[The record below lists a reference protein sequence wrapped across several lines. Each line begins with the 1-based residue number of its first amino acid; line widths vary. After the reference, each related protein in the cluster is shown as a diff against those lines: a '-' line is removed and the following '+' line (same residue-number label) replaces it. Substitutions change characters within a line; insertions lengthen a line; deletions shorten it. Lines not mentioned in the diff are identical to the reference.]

1 MDNVISFTPS
11 ELVAFITTIA
21 AACAG
26 IATITGVIIKVVMR
40 MKKPE
45 LEMRA
50 SIKALEA
57 ENEARKEEIKAL
69 QEDLQ
74 NGTDKFTDIEK
85 ANRVMLKALQ
95 ALLAQSLGADATE
108 ALTDAKKELDKYLIE
123 K

>member
-45 LEMRA
+45 LEQNAR
-50 SIKALEA
+50 IKVLED
-57 ENEARKEEIKAL
+57 ENKARKDEIKAL
-69 QEDLQ
+69 QEELQ

>member
-40 MKKPE
+40 MKQPE